1 MSMSTNTRTTTLPP
15 SSAPPSLRFVVE
27 SYSARG
33 WTVEDDNNGRGY
45 ATRAGAH
52 FAVEVLEHGGLP
64 RETLRVVIM
73 REK

>member
-1 MSMSTNTRTTTLPP
+1 MKTTTA
-15 SSAPPSLRFVVE
+15 STATTSLRFVVE

-52 FAVEVLEHGGLP
+52 FAVEVLEHGGIP
-64 RETLRVVIM
+64 RETLRIVSN
-73 REK
+73 RP

>member
-1 MSMSTNTRTTTLPP
+1 MSMSANTRTTTRT
-15 SSAPPSLRFVVE
+15 ATSLRFVVE